1 MALSRRADLVT
12 AQLPWCGGI
21 VLFDRVGS
29 VADERDLHG
38 DERIVSERGQPPQ
51 VPEIRAQASPFD

>member
-1 MALSRRADLVT
+1 VV
-12 AQLPWCGGI
+12 WGI

-51 VPEIRAQASPFD
+51 VPEIRAQASPFDQRA